1 MDWVN
6 ELVAQHDELE
16 SPKNFWRWAFI
27 SAISAVVKDNI
38 WIERSGIFKTYPNIF
53 VMLHAESGLKK
64 GPPVNAAKKL
74 VNKVGNTRVI
84 SGRGSIQGM
93 MKKISEGRSAP
104 GGKVIAGST
113 AFICS
118 SELTSSIVE
127 DKAAIKILTD
137 LFDRSYNEGDWESLL
152 KDKLESFTLKSPT
165 ITMLSATNEAMSE
178 DFITKTAIQGG
189 YIARTFI
196 IYEKQG
202 NIVNSLIFP
211 LKSTPNYDIAANYLI
226 QLSKLNGA
234 FAPLAS
240 NEESEI
246 HNREIIKFDR
256 KVYFSETGY
265 IYDQW
270 YEDFCHSRKASEVKD
285 ETGTLN
291 RFGDAVLKVAMLL
304 SLSKEPTLNILPMAM
319 YEAIEE
325 CEKLLGNARKTTMG
339 KNGMSN
345 VATFKHLI
353 IMELLTRETHQIS
366 RQMLLKKTM
375 FHYTSMEE
383 FDDMMMSFDHAN
395 LIKISSVGNSILY
408 TMPEDQVK
416 ELQEYFK
423 GRNIK

>member
-1 MDWVN
+1 MDWVS

-16 SPKNFWRWAFI
+16 SPKSFWRWAFI

-178 DFITKTAIQGG
+178 DFITKAAIQGG

-202 NIVNSLIFP
+202 SVVNSLIYP
-211 LKSTPNYDIAANYLI
+211 LKSTPNYDIAANYLTL
-226 QLSKLNGA
+226 LSKLNGA
-234 FAPLAS
+234 FAPLAV
-240 NEESEI
+240 NEETDI
-246 HNREIIKFDR
+246 YNREVIKFGR
-256 KVYFSETGY
+256 KIYFSETGY

-270 YEDFCHSRKASEVKD
+270 YEDFCQSRKASEVKD

-304 SLSKEPTLNILPMAM
+304 SLSKEPALVISPMAM

-345 VATFKHLI
+345 VAALKHLI

-366 RQMLLKKTM
+366 RPMLLKKTM
-375 FHYTSMEE
+375 FHYSSLEE
-383 FDDMMMSFDHAN
+383 FDDMMMSFEHSK
-395 LIKISSVGNSILY
+395 LIEINSVGNQILY
-408 TMPEDQVK
+408 TMPDNQVK
-416 ELQEYFK
+416 ELQDFFK
-423 GRNIK
+423 GRGR

>member
-1 MDWVN
+1 MADWLTDLVN
-6 ELVAQHDELE
+6 QHEELE
-16 SPKNFWRWAFI
+16 SPKNFWKWAFMC
-27 SAISAVVKDNI
+27 AISAVVKDNI
-38 WIERSGIFKTYPNIF
+38 WINRGGVFNTYPNVF
-53 VMLHAESGLKK
+53 CMLHAESGLKK

-93 MKKISEGRSAP
+93 LKKIAEGKSAP
-104 GGKVIAGST
+104 GGKVISGST

-137 LFDRSYNEGDWESLL
+137 LFDRSYNEGNWESLL
-152 KDKLESFTLKSPT
+152 KQETESFVLKSPT
-165 ITMLSATNEAMSE
+165 VTMLSATNEAMSE
-178 DFITKTAIQGG
+178 DFLNRAAIQGG
-189 YIARTFI
+189 FIGRTFI
-196 IYEKQG
+196 IYEK
-202 NIVNSLIFP
+202 NTHAVNSLIFP

-226 QLSKLNGA
+226 QLSKLQGA
-234 FAPLAS
+234 FAPLAV
-240 NEESEI
+240 NEETDVYNHHVE
-246 HNREIIKFDR
+246 KFGR
-256 KVYFSETGY
+256 SIWFSESGY

-270 YEDFCHSRKASEVKD
+270 YEEFCKQRKASDVKD

-304 SLSKEPTLNILPMAM
+304 SLSKKPALVISPMAM

-345 VATFKHLI
+345 VATFKHMI

-366 RQMLLKKTM
+366 HDMLLKKTM
-375 FHYTSMEE
+375 FHYNSLDE
-383 FDDMMMSFDHAN
+383 FNDMMMSFDMAG
-395 LIKISSVGNSILY
+395 LIKISSVGNKILY
-408 TMPEDQVK
+408 TMPEDQVL
-416 ELQEYFK
+416 ELQNYFK
-423 GRNIK
+423 GRGR

>member
-1 MDWVN
+1 MDWIN
-6 ELVAQHDELE
+6 ELVNQHEELE
-16 SPKNFWRWAFI
+16 SPRNFWKWSFI

-38 WIERSGIFKTYPNIF
+38 WIPRSGVFNTYPNIF

-93 MKKISEGRSAP
+93 LKKIAEGKSSP
-104 GGKVIAGST
+104 GGKVISGST

-137 LFDRSYNEGDWESLL
+137 LFDRSYNEGNWESLL
-152 KDKLESFTLKSPT
+152 KNDLESFILKSPT
-165 ITMLSATNEAMSE
+165 VTMLSATNEAMSE
-178 DFITKTAIQGG
+178 DFLTRAAVQGG
-189 YIARTFI
+189 FVGRTFI
-196 IYEKQG
+196 IYEKASPT
-202 NIVNSLIFP
+202 VNSLIFP
-211 LKSTPNYDIAANYLI
+211 LKSTPNYDLAANYLV
-226 QLSKLNGA
+226 QLSQLKGP
-234 FAPLAS
+234 FTPLACMTES
-240 NEESEI
+240 DIYNHLITKFGREVWFNES
-246 HNREIIKFDR
+246 
-256 KVYFSETGY
+256 GY
-265 IYDQW
+265 IYDTW
-270 YEDFCHSRKASEVKD
+270 YEEFCSARKISDVKD

-304 SLSKEPTLNILPMAM
+304 SLSKEPTLNIQPLAM

-345 VATFKHLI
+345 VATFKHMI

-383 FDDMMMSFDHAN
+383 FDDMMMSFDHAG
-395 LIKISSVGNSILY
+395 LIKISSVANNILY
-408 TMPEDQVK
+408 TMPDDQVL
-416 ELQEYFK
+416 ELQNYFK
-423 GRNIK
+423 GRGR